1 MGSERLIESFTQTI
15 NVIIL
20 ITLIHVEM
28 LLWLGKVKE
37 LCLKFKTNNS
47 NLLVIDS

>member
-20 ITLIHVEM
+20 ITLIHVEI
-28 LLWLGKVKE
+28 L
-37 LCLKFKTNNS
+37 LCLAGQSKGTVSK
-47 NLLVIDS
+47 I